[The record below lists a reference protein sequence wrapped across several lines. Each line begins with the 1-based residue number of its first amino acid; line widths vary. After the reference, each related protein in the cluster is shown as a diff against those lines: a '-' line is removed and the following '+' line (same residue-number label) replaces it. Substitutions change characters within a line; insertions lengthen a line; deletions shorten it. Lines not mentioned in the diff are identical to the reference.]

1 MAVRKGRCP
10 GSPVRS
16 FGCAKDLRIF
26 GRRRR
31 SRQGLGISGFETT
44 FRAVASTKQLKP
56 QGNDVEAQA
65 ISDRVHQPFMFRVLK
80 LDNFTSLDIDQVVM
94 RSFLSRFITGTPAT
108 EVTALQDTLFLEQAD
123 SAVANTELQSKYADQ
138 ARKPADKALRRPD
151 DRRPLTGRAR
161 QLGVGRSS

>member
-16 FGCAKDLRIF
+16 FGCAKDLRILVNDV
-26 GRRRR
+26 GVDR
-31 SRQGLGISGFETT
+31 GLGISGFETT
-44 FRAVASTKQLKP
+44 FRALASTKQLKA

-94 RSFLSRFITGTPAT
+94 RAVLGRFITGTPTA
-108 EVTALQDTLFLEQAD
+108 EVAALQDTLFLEQ
-123 SAVANTELQSKYADQ
+123 
-138 ARKPADKALRRPD
+138 PD
-151 DRRPLTGRAR
+151 CPVNRCNRNMLIERGSPPIKLFDVRMIAGL
-161 QLGVGRSS
+161 